1 MVTKFISSNV
11 LINNSKVITEESL
24 MENLK
29 SPAALYTLLYACAT
43 PEEKAEYDTLLKL
56 SNNAY
61 DKVAREIVIDWL
73 QKAK

>member
-1 MVTKFISSNV
+1 MGMTRFMSDIIV
-11 LINNSKVITEESL
+11 NNSRVVTE
-24 MENLK
+24 NTLK

>member
-1 MVTKFISSNV
+1 MGVTRFISDVIVNDA
-11 LINNSKVITEESL
+11 KVVTE
-24 MENLK
+24 NTLK
-29 SPAALYTLLYACAT
+29 SPVALYTLLYACAT

-73 QKAK
+73 KKAK